1 MCKRKCST
9 CRGVAGL
16 GVQGSGAPPPAR
28 TGSLVRFTQIHGDFW
43 RKGVG
48 VRDRVR
54 TLGVSEYSYGICIL
68 ERHYIHDWCQCVTA
82 VCADEVT
89 INSVPIRPSRDSR
102 SRSREQR
109 VLVGESEWL
118 QNYWELIWPTGQLLT
133 SVSPAGWTSSRY
145 DTIRDAILTCA
156 RKPTWNCKTEKLKS
170 KNSLTVKSLG
180 ESCSQ
185 SWRRKRK
192 TAVGRICRKRF

>member
-1 MCKRKCST
+1 MFYMQGREW
-9 CRGVAGL
+9 AG
-16 GVQGSGAPPPAR
+16 GSMGPDPPAR
-28 TGSLVRFTQIHGDFW
+28 TGPLVRFTQIHGDFW
-43 RKGVG
+43 REGVG

-109 VLVGESEWL
+109 VWVGESEWL
-118 QNYWELIWPTGQLLT
+118 QNY
-133 SVSPAGWTSSRY
+133 
-145 DTIRDAILTCA
+145 
-156 RKPTWNCKTEKLKS
+156 
-170 KNSLTVKSLG
+170 
-180 ESCSQ
+180 
-185 SWRRKRK
+185 
-192 TAVGRICRKRF
+192 